1 MAPRGSSRRHHFHLE
16 TIRWLELHS
25 DAGVERRLGAGAV
38 AHGNGAQSGSAG
50 QGPVVIEAELVLPVA
65 VRHPNI
71 NEVGVFWPPNRLRGV
86 EGQSDRFRVELD
98 RAVVYAVRRIVR
110 QRLGGRTLPA

>member
-38 AHGNGAQSGSAG
+38 AHGDGAQSGSAG
-50 QGPVVIEAELVLPVA
+50 QGPVVIEAELVLPVT
-65 VRHPNI
+65 VGHPDVH
-71 NEVGVFWPPNRLRGV
+71 EVAVFWTPNRLRGV

-98 RAVVYAVRRIVR
+98 RGVENAERRI
-110 QRLGGRTLPA
+110 